1 MIAMNTKNWNRN
13 VEIVILIIHPWKP
26 EQEEEKEVK
35 LYLQI
40 CGQFPILSSNYHHHK
55 YIMTAAQISGYE

>member
-35 LYLQI
+35 LYPQI
-40 CGQFPILSSNYHHHK
+40 CGQFPILSSN
-55 YIMTAAQISGYE
+55 